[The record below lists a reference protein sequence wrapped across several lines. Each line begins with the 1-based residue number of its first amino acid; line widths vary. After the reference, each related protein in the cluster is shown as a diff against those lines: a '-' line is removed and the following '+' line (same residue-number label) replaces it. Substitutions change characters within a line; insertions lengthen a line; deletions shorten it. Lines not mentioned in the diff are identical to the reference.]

1 MNKPTKPKKVS
12 KSSKVRPPIVFEEPK
27 PTKYEDTSKHPL
39 KVISVDIGRSSVK
52 ASWSLNKSLRGT
64 MEFPFIVATSK
75 KFLSQNTT
83 SFSMEKE
90 TFEMLLFQDKTTPE
104 NYLFGDSATLH
115 GKNPKS
121 DFSETQVFHDYAV
134 KAILFCVGKI
144 LSRKE
149 FLSKSGTHKVILS
162 INLTYENIQS
172 SNFYSEAMKKTH
184 TLSIMEFGKEIPVKF
199 TVKELYCFQQGYA
212 SIFNFLGEKN
222 EKDIFFGTGLCIDIG
237 RHTIDISIVKSGS
250 LVNGASLSIGTHQLI
265 EVIKMDAKVNG
276 LSLSSSDIEETF
288 KDPKKVFHSLTSS
301 AYTPYETFKENAPS
315 YFKMVV
321 EEILSFVGDNSLTW
335 ILVVGGFTPFLQ
347 KALSESFSSIP
358 YHTVENPRFANCLG
372 MVKFLEKI

>member
-1 MNKPTKPKKVS
+1 MPTKPKKLA
-12 KSSKVRPPIVFEEPK
+12 KPK
-27 PTKYEDTSKHPL
+27 KPAKPVKPVKPVKFEDTSKSPL

-64 MEFPFIVATSK
+64 LEFPFVVANSK

-90 TFEMLLFQDKTTPE
+90 TFEMTLYKDRFIPQ

-121 DFSETQVFHDYAV
+121 DFSETQVFHEYAV
-134 KAILFCVGKI
+134 TAILFCVGKI
-144 LSRKE
+144 LSKKE
-149 FLSKSGTHKVILS
+149 FSTKNKSHNIILS

-172 SNFYSEAMKKTH
+172 SNFYSEQIKKTH
-184 TLSIMEFGKEIPVKF
+184 KLSIVEFGEEIPVEF

-222 EKDIFFGTGLCIDIG
+222 EKEVFSGTGLCIDIG
-237 RHTIDISIVKSGS
+237 RHSIDISIVTNSS
-250 LVNGASLSIGTHQLI
+250 LVNGASLPIGTHQLI
-265 EVIKMDAKVNG
+265 EIIKRDAKKKG
-276 LSLSSSDIEETF
+276 LSLSSSDIEATF
-288 KDPKKVFHSLTSS
+288 KDPKKVFHSLTSKP
-301 AYTPYETFKENAPS
+301 YTPYATFKENAPT

-321 EEILSFVGDNSLTW
+321 EELLSFVGDNSLTW
-335 ILVVGGFTPFLQ
+335 ILVVGGFTPYLK
-347 KALSESFSSIP
+347 KALSQSFSSIP
-358 YHTVENPRFANCLG
+358 YYAVKDPRFANCLG
-372 MVKFLEKI
+372 MIKFLENI